1 MTLLEFLDIYLEQ
14 KSKTWKKTTK
24 TIHTVILKKI
34 ITKNFKNSEE
44 VFEVINNSETK
55 KTTKINHLSVIKSF
69 LSAYNKRMNKYVYE
83 IEPLKIKGQT
93 TPLKEPLSDKQMILL
108 REEAKKSNDFEIYLM
123 TEFLYE
129 NLPRFNEAIKILKE
143 NKFKFNELWG
153 YYEVFEEASKNN
165 KERQFIIPK
174 HIQNEYEQ
182 WSKKNTFNLT
192 YKKYSNWINE
202 ASKRVN
208 KFLNISVNE
217 KITSHSFRTYW
228 ITKWLNNGEST
239 FNIMLKTGHV
249 SDQVLINTY
258 YRSSKEKIREN
269 NAYLAKSSLE
279 NKAKKASKEYVIELE
294 KTIHKLQ
301 LQIDNDKKTIKEFA
315 SKLAKFIV

>member
-1 MTLLEFLDIYLEQ
+1 
-14 KSKTWKKTTK
+14 
-24 TIHTVILKKI
+24 
-34 ITKNFKNSEE
+34 
-44 VFEVINNSETK
+44 
-55 KTTKINHLSVIKSF
+55 
-69 LSAYNKRMNKYVYE
+69 
-83 IEPLKIKGQT
+83 
-93 TPLKEPLSDKQMILL
+93 MILL

-192 YKKYSNWINE
+192 YKKYSSWINE

-208 KFLNISVNE
+208 KFLNININE
-217 KITSHSFRTYW
+217 KKLLHI
-228 ITKWLNNGEST
+228 
-239 FNIMLKTGHV
+239 
-249 SDQVLINTY
+249 VL
-258 YRSSKEKIREN
+258 E
-269 NAYLAKSSLE
+269 L
-279 NKAKKASKEYVIELE
+279 IEL
-294 KTIHKLQ
+294 L
-301 LQIDNDKKTIKEFA
+301 ND
-315 SKLAKFIV
+315 